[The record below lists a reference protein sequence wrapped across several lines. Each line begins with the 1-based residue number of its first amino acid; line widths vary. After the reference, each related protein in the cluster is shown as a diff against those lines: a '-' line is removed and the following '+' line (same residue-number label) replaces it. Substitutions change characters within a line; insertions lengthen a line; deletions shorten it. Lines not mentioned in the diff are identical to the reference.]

1 MRVGAEDIAEI
12 IRGNNIVLK
21 DSPTNV
27 FRSRPCAKY
36 ATPFVL
42 ADTVFKLWDANDMI
56 FSYNDEKG
64 KVVTQRFP
72 PEVISVM
79 IDIILPFG
87 KLEPCEF
94 YARYL
99 SLRGICKGIETWLTR
114 LYTDHTGLVC
124 VWKWQRLYYA
134 MRTPKNVIR
143 TQFTKFVQVTFLS
156 ENDILDNFSKHD
168 AELTYYSDGMIM
180 YMDFISRIPDTRKTA
195 PVNAKISMTWGQG
208 KMSIWFNMNDF
219 TLMVDPSFMSPGCHT
234 QIQHGPNC
242 SVHEYFKDNPDGLSA
257 IQQAYQYYAI
267 RKTTDWRIPWLRK
280 TKDAPEPLLK
290 IASDLKNIW
299 PLLLATEPIET
310 RKKEPIKIE
319 IKEEK
324 LEVKEEKPEI
334 KRKRIPKPLSLPTE
348 PLRRSKRVRRQ
359 AEIY

>member
-21 DSPTNV
+21 DSPTNI

-42 ADTVFKLWDANDMI
+42 ADTMFKLWDANDMI
-56 FSYNDEKG
+56 FSYNDENG

-72 PEVISVM
+72 PEVISVI

-87 KLEPCEF
+87 KLEPYEF

-143 TQFTKFVQVTFLS
+143 TQYTKFLQVTYLS
-156 ENDILDNFSKHD
+156 EKDILDNFSEHD
-168 AELTYYSDGMIM
+168 AELKYYSDEMVM

-195 PVNAKISMTWGQG
+195 PVNAKISVTWRQG
-208 KMSIWFNMNDF
+208 KLYIRFEIDRF
-219 TLMVDPSFMSPGCHT
+219 TVMIDPFFMSYGCHVQLQRT
-234 QIQHGPNC
+234 PNHAQHEC
-242 SVHEYFKDNPDGLSA
+242 FKDNPDGLSGL
-257 IQQAYQYYAI
+257 QQAYEFYSSYKI
-267 RKTTDWRIPWLRK
+267 INWRIPWIER
-280 TKDAPEPLLK
+280 TKDAPEPLIK